1 MSEETLS
8 RESAEQIVR
17 ETREWLEKAVIG
29 LNLCPFARAVYLRD
43 QVRFVVSPAETPA
56 DLLLDLA
63 DELHFLDE
71 TDPEAVD
78 TTLIIHPHVLHDFLE
93 YNDFLGDAEQTVED
107 LDFDGE
113 IQVASFHPRYQ
124 FAGTEPDDIENFT
137 NRSPY
142 PMLHLLRE
150 ASVSRAVESIPDPAQ
165 IYEANIEAMKR
176 LGHEGWR
183 RLFPGRNDERED

>member
-1 MSEETLS
+1 MSDETLS

-29 LNLCPFARAVYLRD
+29 LNLCSFARAVYLRD

-56 DLLLDLA
+56 GLLLDLA

-71 TDPEAVD
+71 ADPEEVD

-93 YNDFLGDAEQTVED
+93 YNDFLGEAEQTVED

-165 IYEANIEAMKR
+165 IYEANIETMKR
-176 LGHEGWR
+176 LGPEGWR
-183 RLFPGRNDERED
+183 RLFPGRQGEREG